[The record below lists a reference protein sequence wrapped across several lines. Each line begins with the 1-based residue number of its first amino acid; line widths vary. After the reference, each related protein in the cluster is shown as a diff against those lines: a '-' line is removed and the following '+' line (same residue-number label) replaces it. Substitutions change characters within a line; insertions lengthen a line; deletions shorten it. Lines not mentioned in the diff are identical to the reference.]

1 MKTPEILENL
11 KSRIVEGEFKPGEKL
26 PNRPELLREYSVS
39 VSAFQKC
46 INQLSEWNFLESKGM
61 KGVCVT
67 RNPPHLCRF
76 AVLLPIKAG
85 KIQDETDSLL
95 VAFKRVVDDWCE
107 EHLEFSFQYYHV
119 GPSAVPEMEEW
130 ERFCSDACRG
140 LLAGAVSLMVA
151 PPLELQRRLEGFPN
165 VVVSLKREDMPHNS
179 PDIEFDLVEMFR
191 KQLAH
196 LTSSG
201 CKNIAVLLNDN
212 MSIAKILSI
221 MNIAEQSGV
230 NCPRRWILGMN
241 MDRTRALFY
250 DNLLELLFTSSGERV
265 PDGLI
270 VQNENFLPVVM
281 NAFGRLGIVPGKQVK
296 IVSHGNLPIVRPRM
310 AEVDYTFFPI
320 GEVLGEAI
328 KLLKQW
334 KAGTLENKTVNI
346 LISPSDNIVY

>member
-1 MKTPEILENL
+1 MKTPEILEHL

-67 RNPPHLCRF
+67 PNPPHLCRF
-76 AVLLPIKAG
+76 AVLLPIKAD
-85 KIQDETDSLL
+85 KILEETDSLI
-95 VAFKRVVDDWCE
+95 VAFRQVVE
-107 EHLEFSFQYYHV
+107 EWTGEHPEFSFQYYRV
-119 GPSAVPEMEEW
+119 GPTAAPEMDEW
-130 ERFCSDACRG
+130 ERFCSDAHRG
-140 LLAGAVSLMVA
+140 LLAGAVNLMTA
-151 PPLELQRRLEGFPN
+151 PPLELQRRLEDFPN

-196 LTSSG
+196 LMASG

-221 MNIAEQSGV
+221 MNLAEQSGV
-230 NCPRRWILGMN
+230 NCPRRRILGMN

-250 DNLLELLFTSSGERV
+250 DNLLELLFAPGGEPV

-281 NAFGRLGIVPGKQVK
+281 NTFSRLGIVPGRQMK
-296 IVSHGNLPIVRPRM
+296 IVSHANMPIVRPRV
-310 AEVDYTFFPI
+310 AGVDYTFFPI
-320 GEVLGEAI
+320 REVLGESM
-328 KLLKQW
+328 KLLARW
-334 KAGTLENKTVNI
+334 KNGTLENRTVNI
-346 LISPSDNIVY
+346 LISPSDDIVN